1 MTDIEFDLEARLL
14 KRDRELDIAERSEKA
29 AIKAKYKEDLNEV
42 DDVSELIL
50 DELVKIDKI
59 SDSDKKFLERFK
71 SLSFISLN
79 HLGLTTVQN
88 MPMIPTLKM
97 VSFLDQ
103 PL

>member
-1 MTDIEFDLEARLL
+1 MALEEKLKAR
-14 KRDRELDIAERSEKA
+14 
-29 AIKAKYKEDLNEV
+29 YKEDLNEV

-71 SLSFISLN
+71 SLSSISLN
-79 HLGLTTVQN
+79 LLGLSTVQN
-88 MPMIPTLKM
+88 LPWIPTLKM
-97 VSFLDQ
+97 VRLHVG